1 MADEESAPS
10 LSSARTS
17 LSAECSES
25 VFYKSLSG
33 DRKKDYEDK
42 LRVVNITDPYA
53 MRKSTF
59 DVVPERW
66 PKVTFA
72 DIYFYLVNST
82 SIYTH
87 SQIKAY
93 KSLDAYQ
100 FVVTGQT
107 YDVVCREIRL
117 DLYLFLGKVRHSQ
130 SMFSKTSNKVWLTV
144 HEDGAVVNAHCTCMA
159 GQGSVCSHVGA
170 ILFYIQGVAEF
181 KESQTPSCT
190 SELCSWLPP
199 SLKKVSFA
207 PVKQIQ
213 FCAPAKRYT
222 SMTSGHGSH
231 NEAATNA
238 QLKKQQ
244 AKDAIPAMSPDELQ
258 SFLVDIKS
266 TGVNSAVLSTHPAFC
281 DDSIPFSARMKP
293 PLTSLYD
300 EKFAELPYHLLLSK
314 CDEIFSNISITQDEV
329 DIIEKKTRD
338 QASSNL

>member
-107 YDVVCREIRL
+107 YDVVCREVRL

-130 SMFSKTSNKVWLTV
+130 SMFSKNPTK
-144 HEDGAVVNAHCTCMA
+144 
-159 GQGSVCSHVGA
+159 
-170 ILFYIQGVAEF
+170 
-181 KESQTPSCT
+181 
-190 SELCSWLPP
+190 
-199 SLKKVSFA
+199 
-207 PVKQIQ
+207 
-213 FCAPAKRYT
+213 
-222 SMTSGHGSH
+222 SG
-231 NEAATNA
+231 
-238 QLKKQQ
+238 
-244 AKDAIPAMSPDELQ
+244 
-258 SFLVDIKS
+258 
-266 TGVNSAVLSTHPAFC
+266 
-281 DDSIPFSARMKP
+281 
-293 PLTSLYD
+293 
-300 EKFAELPYHLLLSK
+300 
-314 CDEIFSNISITQDEV
+314 
-329 DIIEKKTRD
+329 
-338 QASSNL
+338 